1 MRKLYSLFDRKL
13 LQFGGIVVDVND
25 FACQRALLDAVR
37 SSPDSLMSMHPEDFD
52 LYYLGTFEEEL
63 GVLVVEHKK
72 IVCNVAE
79 LVTPR
84 LLGKEA

>member
-25 FACQRALLDAVR
+25 FAVQRGLLDAVR
-37 SSPDSLMSMHPEDFD
+37 ASPDSLMSKHPEDFD
-52 LYYLGTFEEEL
+52 LYYLGTFDEDL
-63 GVLVVEHKK
+63 GVLVVEPKK
-72 IVCNVAE
+72 QVVNVAE

-84 LLGKEA
+84 LLAKEG